1 MLNRP
6 LFRRADD
13 LDDFVDLS
21 SVPRHR
27 FIHNNAFIARLRKA
41 VEFDY
46 VMVSGLDIEGFHFGT
61 AQSIDTDFPPAFL
74 EAYYEEKFYLTDPF
88 VIACKMAHR
97 VVVESEAVSDAPRNE
112 RLAYLL
118 ETFNVRNRTV
128 FPIRR
133 GDLVYG
139 SVGFTRSVPFDADE
153 IAFLNAIAEATHHE
167 ITGPLMR
174 KFAATELKLSQGE
187 VACLRLASG
196 GLTSEQIASE
206 SGYQVDTVNTYIKN
220 ATKKVGATN
229 RTQAIAEA
237 IRRGLID

>member
-6 LFRRADD
+6 IFRRAED
-13 LDDFVDLS
+13 LHNFVDLS

-27 FIHNNAFIARLRKA
+27 FIHNNPFIARLRKA
-41 VEFDY
+41 VDFDY
-46 VMVSGLDIEGFHFGT
+46 VMISGLDIEGFQFGT
-61 AQSIDTDFPPAFL
+61 AQSIDTDFPPTFL
-74 EAYYEEKFYLTDPF
+74 EAYYDEKFHLTDPY
-88 VIACKMAHR
+88 VLACKNARH
-97 VVVESEAVSDAPRNE
+97 VTIESEVLKDSVKNE
-112 RLAYLL
+112 RLTYLL
-118 ETFNVRNRTV
+118 ETFNIRNRTL

-139 SVGFTRSVPFDADE
+139 SVGFTRTTAFEQDELAFLAAIAAATHQE
-153 IAFLNAIAEATHHE
+153 IA
-167 ITGPLMR
+167 GPIMR
-174 KFAATELKLSQGE
+174 KFAATELRLSMGE
-187 VACLRLASG
+187 VTCLRLASG
-196 GLTSEQIASE
+196 GLTSEQIATE

>member
-13 LDDFVDLS
+13 LGDFVDLS

-27 FIHNNAFIARLRKA
+27 FIHNHAFIGRLRRA
-41 VEFDY
+41 VDFDY
-46 VMVSGLDIEGFHFGT
+46 VIISGLDIEGFQFGT
-61 AQSIDTDFPPAFL
+61 AQSVDTDFPPAFL
-74 EAYYEEKFYLTDPF
+74 EAYYEGKFHLTDPY
-88 VIACKMAHR
+88 VQACKNAHS
-97 VVVESEAVSDAPRNE
+97 VMVESEVVDGTALNE
-112 RLAYLL
+112 RLKYLL
-118 ETFNVRNRTV
+118 ETFNIRNRTL

-139 SVGFTRSVPFDADE
+139 SVGFTRSV
-153 IAFLNAIAEATHHE
+153 AFEPGELEFLGAVAAATHHE

-174 KFAATELKLSQGE
+174 KFAASELKLSQGE
-187 VACLRLASG
+187 VACLRLASR
-196 GLTSEQIASE
+196 GLTSEQIAAE

-220 ATKKVGATN
+220 ATKKIGATN